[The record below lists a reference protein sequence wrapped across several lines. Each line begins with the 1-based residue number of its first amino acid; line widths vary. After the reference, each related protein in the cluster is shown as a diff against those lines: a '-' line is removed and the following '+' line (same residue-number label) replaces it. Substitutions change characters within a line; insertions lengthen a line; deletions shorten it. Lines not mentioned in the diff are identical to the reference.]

1 MAESNQIL
9 YTVRVNTADG
19 KVQIDGLTRGFVKA
33 DTAVKNLN
41 KSISDNTNKLRSNI
55 DKTGLAGATL
65 VELGRTISD
74 SNYGMRAMANNISQL
89 STLFITLVSTTK
101 GLRNGLQAL
110 WKAFSGPLGLIV
122 VFQAVIAIMERFSL
136 ENNKAKK
143 NLSEFTSIIKE
154 HVGSLDELILKI
166 DEYKLSKELLEET
179 ESIAK
184 EKSALQDQ
192 LENLSEAVKKQDPV
206 ALRDALN
213 SWKPHFW
220 NVIDS
225 WFGGGMEAFS
235 EGTQLGAQLEL
246 MTAKIEERLKE
257 LDEKYEEIR
266 KKRAAEIAARI
277 EAERQKKLTKMLEDW
292 NEKRIKIAA
301 SGDIELLSIEKS
313 YAIAE
318 LEALGATKEQLLDV
332 EIYYQNKLN
341 KILLEGQKGIKK
353 GIVDA
358 TQERKTQ
365 RQKEAEDELQ
375 VMADHNN
382 EQLKLLNERIQKEK
396 EIQERR
402 EQAVKDRLERERE
415 ERKAVLESIS
425 STISSTTG
433 FLNSEYQR
441 QIDIEK
447 NKTNAINNQLKERL
461 RNENLSVKERKS
473 IQNQIAQNDEALR
486 LKQEQIEKKRFKLNK
501 AANMATAA
509 INTYLAATDVL
520 AKEKLG
526 AVGKIAAMV
535 AVIGAGL
542 AQVAAISRQQF
553 QSSSATTTGG
563 VVNVDTGLS
572 QGGQAPD
579 FNIVGQSA
587 QSQLAQ
593 TVAGQLGKPTKAYIV
608 SKDVTTAQELDRNR
622 INGAS
627 LG

>member
-89 STLFITLVSTTK
+89 STLFITLISTTK

-206 ALRDALN
+206 ALRDALS

-235 EGTQLGAQLEL
+235 EGTQLGYQLEL

-402 EQAVKDRLERERE
+402 EQAAKDRLERERE

-593 TVAGQLGKPTKAYIV
+593 AVAGQLGKPTKAYIV